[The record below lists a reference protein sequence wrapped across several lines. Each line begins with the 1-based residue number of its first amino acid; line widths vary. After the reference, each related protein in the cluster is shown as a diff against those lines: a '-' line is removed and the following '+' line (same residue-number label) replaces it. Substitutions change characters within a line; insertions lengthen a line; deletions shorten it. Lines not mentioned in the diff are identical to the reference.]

1 MRWTLKPQPEKEKV
15 EKLAKE
21 LQVNSTIAS
30 ILCQRNIETFE
41 DAKNYFRPNLKQIH
55 DPFLMKDMD
64 VAVSRIETAI
74 ANNENILISQLLTR
88 NLVSVNEN
96 KTTYNAIKLLTTNNI
111 GALPVLNDNMELS
124 GIISERDI
132 IREISNNL
140 SVNFKKSNIKSIMTS
155 KVITINKNTKSETI
169 MDIMSK
175 NKIRHIPIVEN
186 KLLIGIVSIGD
197 VVKRLLEKFNL
208 ENQHLKSWLY

>member
-1 MRWTLKPQPEKEKV
+1 M
-15 EKLAKE
+15 
-21 LQVNSTIAS
+21 NS
-30 ILCQRNIETFE
+30 
-41 DAKNYFRPNLKQIH
+41 
-55 DPFLMKDMD
+55 
-64 VAVSRIETAI
+64 
-74 ANNENILISQLLTR
+74 NNENIFISQLLTR
-88 NLVSVNEN
+88 DVISINEN
-96 KTTYNAIKLLTTNNI
+96 KTIYNAIKLLAKNNI
-111 GALPVLNDNMELS
+111 GALPVLNNNMELC

-132 IREISNNL
+132 IKEISNNI
-140 SVNFKKSNIKSIMTS
+140 SVNFKTSLVNSIMTS
-155 KVITINKNTKSETI
+155 VVISINRNIKSEDI

>member
-1 MRWTLKPQPEKEKV
+1 M
-15 EKLAKE
+15 
-21 LQVNSTIAS
+21 NS
-30 ILCQRNIETFE
+30 
-41 DAKNYFRPNLKQIH
+41 
-55 DPFLMKDMD
+55 
-64 VAVSRIETAI
+64 
-74 ANNENILISQLLTR
+74 NNENILISQLLTR
-88 NLVSVNEN
+88 NLISINEN

-155 KVITINKNTKSETI
+155 KVITINKDTKSETI

>member
-1 MRWTLKPQPEKEKV
+1 M
-15 EKLAKE
+15 
-21 LQVNSTIAS
+21 NS
-30 ILCQRNIETFE
+30 
-41 DAKNYFRPNLKQIH
+41 
-55 DPFLMKDMD
+55 
-64 VAVSRIETAI
+64 
-74 ANNENILISQLLTR
+74 NNENILISQLLTR
-88 NLVSVNEN
+88 NLVSINEN

-175 NKIRHIPIVEN
+175 NKIRHIPIVE
-186 KLLIGIVSIGD
+186 KKILIGIVSIGD

>member
-1 MRWTLKPQPEKEKV
+1 M
-15 EKLAKE
+15 
-21 LQVNSTIAS
+21 NS
-30 ILCQRNIETFE
+30 
-41 DAKNYFRPNLKQIH
+41 
-55 DPFLMKDMD
+55 
-64 VAVSRIETAI
+64 
-74 ANNENILISQLLTR
+74 NNENILISQLLTR
-88 NLVSVNEN
+88 NLVSINEN

-140 SVNFKKSNIKSIMTS
+140 SVNFKKSNVKSIMTS

>member
-1 MRWTLKPQPEKEKV
+1 M
-15 EKLAKE
+15 
-21 LQVNSTIAS
+21 NS
-30 ILCQRNIETFE
+30 
-41 DAKNYFRPNLKQIH
+41 
-55 DPFLMKDMD
+55 
-64 VAVSRIETAI
+64 
-74 ANNENILISQLLTR
+74 NNENILISQLLTR
-88 NLVSVNEN
+88 NLVSINEN

-197 VVKRLLEKFNL
+197 VLKRLLEKFNL

>member
-1 MRWTLKPQPEKEKV
+1 M
-15 EKLAKE
+15 
-21 LQVNSTIAS
+21 NS
-30 ILCQRNIETFE
+30 
-41 DAKNYFRPNLKQIH
+41 
-55 DPFLMKDMD
+55 
-64 VAVSRIETAI
+64 
-74 ANNENILISQLLTR
+74 NNENILISQLLTR
-88 NLVSVNEN
+88 NLVSINEN

-132 IREISNNL
+132 IREISINL

-175 NKIRHIPIVEN
+175 NKIRHIPVVEN

>member
-1 MRWTLKPQPEKEKV
+1 M
-15 EKLAKE
+15 
-21 LQVNSTIAS
+21 NS
-30 ILCQRNIETFE
+30 
-41 DAKNYFRPNLKQIH
+41 
-55 DPFLMKDMD
+55 
-64 VAVSRIETAI
+64 
-74 ANNENILISQLLTR
+74 NNENILISQLLTR
-88 NLVSVNEN
+88 NLVSINEN
-96 KTTYNAIKLLTTNNI
+96 KTTYNAIKLLTKNNI

-132 IREISNNL
+132 IRQISINL

>member
-1 MRWTLKPQPEKEKV
+1 ML
-15 EKLAKE
+15 
-21 LQVNSTIAS
+21 
-30 ILCQRNIETFE
+30 
-41 DAKNYFRPNLKQIH
+41 
-55 DPFLMKDMD
+55 
-64 VAVSRIETAI
+64 
-74 ANNENILISQLLTR
+74 NN
-88 NLVSVNEN
+88 
-96 KTTYNAIKLLTTNNI
+96 
-111 GALPVLNDNMELS
+111 NMELC

-132 IREISNNL
+132 IKEISNNI
-140 SVNFKKSNIKSIMTS
+140 SVNFKTSLVNSIMTS
-155 KVITINKNTKSETI
+155 VVISINRNIKSEDI

>member
-1 MRWTLKPQPEKEKV
+1 M
-15 EKLAKE
+15 
-21 LQVNSTIAS
+21 NS
-30 ILCQRNIETFE
+30 
-41 DAKNYFRPNLKQIH
+41 
-55 DPFLMKDMD
+55 
-64 VAVSRIETAI
+64 
-74 ANNENILISQLLTR
+74 NNENILISQLLTR
-88 NLVSVNEN
+88 NLVSINEN

-186 KLLIGIVSIGD
+186 KFLIGIVSIGD

>member
-1 MRWTLKPQPEKEKV
+1 M
-15 EKLAKE
+15 
-21 LQVNSTIAS
+21 NSS
-30 ILCQRNIETFE
+30 
-41 DAKNYFRPNLKQIH
+41 
-55 DPFLMKDMD
+55 
-64 VAVSRIETAI
+64 
-74 ANNENILISQLLTR
+74 NENILTSQLLTR
-88 NLVSVNEN
+88 DVISINED
-96 KTTYNAIKLLTTNNI
+96 KTIYNAIKLLAKNNI
-111 GALPVLNDNMELS
+111 GALPVLNNDMELC

-140 SVNFKKSNIKSIMTS
+140 SVNFKKSFVNSIMTS
-155 KVITINKNTKSETI
+155 VVITINKNTRSEDI

-175 NKIRHIPIVEN
+175 NKIRHIPIIEN